1 VTTGDLGLKVESVL
15 YLAAGIVMT
24 AWPELV
30 AERLPHW
37 LDFRIALTIA
47 VGWPVLRFTW
57 LQGPLVHWAG

>member
-1 VTTGDLGLKVESVL
+1 MTTGDLGLKVDSVL

-37 LDFRIALTIA
+37 LDFRITLTIV
-47 VGWPVLRFTW
+47 VGWPVLGSR
-57 LQGPLVHWAG
+57 GCESPLVHWAG

>member
-1 VTTGDLGLKVESVL
+1 VL

-30 AERLPHW
+30 AERLLHW
-37 LDFRIALTIA
+37 LDFRVALAIV

-57 LQGPLVHWAG
+57 LRGPLVHWAG